1 MTTLPSAVDFLVNRA
16 NLSECRFVSTSAAAD
31 VELAAGDVLLAVDR
45 FALTANNVT
54 YAVAGDML
62 NYWSFFPAEAGWGRI
77 PVWGFADVVR
87 SRHDAVS
94 TGERLYGYY
103 PMSSWLR
110 IHPGTVT
117 PAAIVDGSA
126 HRKELPPIY
135 NQYLNAAA
143 DPLYERATE
152 DRQMLFRPL
161 FLTALLLEDYLAEG
175 DLFGASAVILTSA
188 SSKTAIGLAFL
199 LSESHRTP
207 GGVIGLTSRRNAGF
221 VEGLGCYDRV
231 VVYDDVR
238 SIPAATAVAIVDMAG
253 DAELLTTLHRHFGD
267 GVKLSCLVGLTHH
280 DRMGQPR
287 DLPGATPAFFF
298 APDRARKRAQDWGSA
313 ALQERTARAWRAFLG
328 ASKDWIRVVHGRG
341 AADVE
346 RVYRETLEGKARPD
360 EGHVLSLR
368 EG

>member
-1 MTTLPSAVDFLVNRA
+1 MDNPGSAIDFLVNRA
-16 NLSECRFVSTSAAAD
+16 NLSDCRFVEAPAAAAVD
-31 VELAAGDVLLAVDR
+31 LAPGEVLLAVDR

-62 NYWSFFPAEAGWGRI
+62 NYWSFFPAETGWGRV
-77 PVWGFADVVR
+77 PVWGFGDVVK
-87 SRHDAVS
+87 SRHDGVPK
-94 TGERLYGYY
+94 GERFYGYY

-110 IHPGTVT
+110 IRPVSVT
-117 PAAIVDGSA
+117 PAAAVDGSA
-126 HRKELPPIY
+126 HRKDLPPIY
-135 NQYLNAAA
+135 NQYLNAAT
-143 DPLYERATE
+143 DRLYERETE

-161 FLTALLLEDYLAEG
+161 FLTAFLLDDYLTES

-188 SSKTAIGLAFL
+188 SSKTAIGLASL
-199 LSESHRTP
+199 LSASRRAP
-207 GGVIGLTSRRNAGF
+207 GGVIGLTSKRNAAF
-221 VEGLGCYDRV
+221 VEGLGCYGRV
-231 VVYDDVR
+231 VAYDDVR

-267 GVKLSCLVGLTHH
+267 GVKDSCLVGLTHH

-287 DLPGATPAFFF
+287 DLPGATPTFFF
-298 APDRARKRAQDWGSA
+298 APDRARKRAQDWGAA
-313 ALQERTARAWRAFLG
+313 ALQERTATAWRAFLA

-341 AADVE
+341 PADVE
-346 RVYRETLEGKARPD
+346 RVYRETLAGKARPD